1 MKCEEVLSRIDAY
14 INDTLSYKEMEE
26 FLEHIK
32 GCPECYDELETYYT
46 ISVGTKYLEEEKLE
60 SYNIPKMLKEDLREK
75 EKFVQRRRLLTGT
88 MIVFCLLFGIG
99 IAVSLLFYLG
109 HIELPNLF

>member
-1 MKCEEVLSRIDAY
+1 MKCEEILAKIDAY
-14 INDTLSYKEMEE
+14 INDNLSDRELED

-46 ISVGTKYLEEEKLE
+46 ISVGMKYLEQEKLE

-75 EKFVQRRRLLTGT
+75 ECSLRRRRILTGT
-88 MIVFCLLFGIG
+88 MIVVCLIFVIG
-99 IAVSLLFYLG
+99 IAVFLLFYLG
-109 HIELPNLF
+109 DFELPGLF